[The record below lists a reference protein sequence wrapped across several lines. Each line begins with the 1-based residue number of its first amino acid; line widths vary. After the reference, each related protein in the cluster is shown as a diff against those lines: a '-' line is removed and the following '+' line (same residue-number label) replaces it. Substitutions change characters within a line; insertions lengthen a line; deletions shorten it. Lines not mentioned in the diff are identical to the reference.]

1 MARGWRW
8 PMASDGSG
16 GGGGGGGGS
25 SGVAVGAPSGE

>member
-16 GGGGGGGGS
+16 GGGGGGGS